1 MILILHYQILNL
13 INFFSPIYIAL
24 VFFLIKEIETVSDI
38 FIVVSFITIFTQ
50 GFSANLRNIYLGSKI
65 FMEFKKIV
73 LIRIL
78 IGVFA
83 FILTIYITSSFFLS
97 MKSNYR
103 VIDSIIFLAIINWI
117 FELVIAKLE
126 KERKFNIYYCLNTLF
141 LFLTIPLGVY
151 FQDSFYLPLLI
162 IFNTFIN
169 IYIFR
174 YLFLEVIK
182 DINKLNKKIF
192 KKIFFH
198 IGIMSTLLRTIVNF
212 FWKYF
217 IVFFIG
223 KEQATF
229 LFIGFTVGSF
239 YGTLFDIS
247 YGAHFLKNLKNRKL
261 FMNILFI
268 FYGFL
273 ILLFLFLLK
282 TFLNFN
288 YVEINRL
295 IFPICFSV
303 IGAFIMIKA
312 LMLRQ
317 VYYEQVKLRLSCYK
331 ADIFIQI
338 LNFLIVPFLYYLDS
352 RFIVSA
358 YLFSSIFFYLVF
370 SSIAIKN
377 GNEFK

>member
-1 MILILHYQILNL
+1 
-13 INFFSPIYIAL
+13 
-24 VFFLIKEIETVSDI
+24 
-38 FIVVSFITIFTQ
+38 
-50 GFSANLRNIYLGSKI
+50 
-65 FMEFKKIV
+65 
-73 LIRIL
+73 
-78 IGVFA
+78 
-83 FILTIYITSSFFLS
+83 
-97 MKSNYR
+97 
-103 VIDSIIFLAIINWI
+103 
-117 FELVIAKLE
+117 
-126 KERKFNIYYCLNTLF
+126 
-141 LFLTIPLGVY
+141 
-151 FQDSFYLPLLI
+151 
-162 IFNTFIN
+162 
-169 IYIFR
+169 
-174 YLFLEVIK
+174 
-182 DINKLNKKIF
+182 
-192 KKIFFH
+192 
-198 IGIMSTLLRTIVNF
+198 MSTLLRAIVNF